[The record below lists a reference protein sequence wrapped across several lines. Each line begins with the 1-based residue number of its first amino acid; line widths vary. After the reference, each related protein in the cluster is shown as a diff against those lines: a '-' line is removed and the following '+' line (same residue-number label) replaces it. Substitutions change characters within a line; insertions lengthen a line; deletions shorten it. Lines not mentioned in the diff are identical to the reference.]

1 MPAVLRVA
9 GLDVQ
14 YGGLVAARDI
24 SLEVH
29 RGEIVSLLGPN
40 GAGKTSVLRAV
51 MGLVPRA
58 RGTVEFFDGATLHRV
73 DTLPTHRLA
82 ALGVASVPSLRIVLP
97 RMTVEENLEVGGL
110 FLGGHGGSLAR
121 ERERLYEL
129 FPVLGQRRRALAAT
143 LSGGEQRML
152 AIARAL
158 MARPRLLLLDEPSLG
173 LAPRIAAEVFAA
185 LARLRDEG
193 LTLLVVE
200 QMAERALAIADRGYV
215 LEQGRLVLAG
225 TAAELLRDARVAHA
239 YLGRAR
245 PVGAGPNRLDE
256 H

>member
-24 SLEVH
+24 SLEVR

-51 MGLVPRA
+51 MGLVPRV
-58 RGTVEFFDGATLHRV
+58 RGTVEFFDGVTLHRV
-73 DTLPTHRLA
+73 DALPTHRLA
-82 ALGVASVPSLRIVLP
+82 ALGIASVPSLRAVLP

-110 FLGGHGGSLAR
+110 FLGRDGVTLAR

-129 FPVLGQRRRALAAT
+129 FPVLGRRRRALAAT

-158 MARPRLLLLDEPSLG
+158 VARPRLLLLDEPSLG
-173 LAPRIAAEVFAA
+173 LAPLMLTEIFGLLQRINAESAV
-185 LARLRDEG
+185 DV
-193 LTLLVVE
+193 LLVE
-200 QMAERALAIADRGYV
+200 QNVKKALEISHRAYVMRIGALDFQGSSRDILAS
-215 LEQGRLVLAG
+215 GRL
-225 TAAELLRDARVAHA
+225 ESA
-239 YLGRAR
+239 YLG
-245 PVGAGPNRLDE
+245 
-256 H
+256 

>member
-58 RGTVEFFDGATLHRV
+58 RGTVEFFDGATVHRV
-73 DTLPTHRLA
+73 DTLATHRLA
-82 ALGVASVPSLRIVLP
+82 ALGIASVPSLRIVLP

-110 FLGGHGGSLAR
+110 FLGRHGGSLAR
-121 ERERLYEL
+121 ERDRLYEL
-129 FPVLGQRRRALAAT
+129 FPVLGRRRRALAAT

-173 LAPRIAAEVFAA
+173 LAPLVLTEIFGLLQRINAEAEV
-185 LARLRDEG
+185 DV
-193 LTLLVVE
+193 LLVE
-200 QMAERALAIADRGYV
+200 QNVKKALEISHRAYVMRIGALDFQGSSRDILAS
-215 LEQGRLVLAG
+215 GRL
-225 TAAELLRDARVAHA
+225 ESA
-239 YLGRAR
+239 YLG
-245 PVGAGPNRLDE
+245 
-256 H
+256 

>member
-110 FLGGHGGSLAR
+110 FLGRHGGSLAR

-173 LAPRIAAEVFAA
+173 LAPLVLTEIFGLLQRINAEAEV
-185 LARLRDEG
+185 DV
-193 LTLLVVE
+193 LLVE
-200 QMAERALAIADRGYV
+200 QNVKKALEISHRAYVMRIGALDFQGSSLDILAS
-215 LEQGRLVLAG
+215 GRL
-225 TAAELLRDARVAHA
+225 ESA
-239 YLGRAR
+239 YLG
-245 PVGAGPNRLDE
+245 
-256 H
+256 